1 MFSGCTVLPDSIETE
16 LGSSK
21 QETSPSANKNIGVVL
36 VPCCTGKCIPTIITD
51 GVEISE
57 VSACHL
63 L

>member
-1 MFSGCTVLPDSIETE
+1 MLPDSIETE

-21 QETSPSANKNIGVVL
+21 QETSPSANKNIGLVL

-51 GVEISE
+51 GVDISE